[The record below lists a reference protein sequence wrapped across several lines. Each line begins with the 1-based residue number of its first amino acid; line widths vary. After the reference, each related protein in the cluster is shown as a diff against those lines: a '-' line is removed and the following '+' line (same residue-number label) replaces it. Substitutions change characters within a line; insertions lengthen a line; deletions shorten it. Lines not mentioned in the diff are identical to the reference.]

1 MDDVSSTQWCYLGE
15 GKVKIAFVNSDPGS
29 TLFERILLAY
39 KSSDRGVTGCVRFE
53 DEVMHKLLPD
63 VYCDTNLSINVIPA
77 DMLMDLVKIASESRP
92 AGRKTSKPLHLCNR
106 GVLQQ
111 NYGRIYRALPSAVLF
126 NQYGRELTV
135 ELKVKCGLKA
145 SSPFIPFHRRVKLT
159 MSRYQLIQHTKD
171 AQATHPSS
179 GGPTWGK
186 YIGHS
191 NYMPE
196 DLCSGDLPRLRR
208 SLQSLLHNPQNNLR
222 VSVDGKHRYG
232 WDEVELSSLYDAL
245 RSVESG
251 TVSSQGTGA
260 EGEAQAQEMLDA
272 VAQIL
277 TKECVL
283 QRLQALQDLDVLD
296 VEGAAL
302 VYARVVNLCGDCRDA
317 ANRYLETSMLQ
328 PPVSMDTNGQR
339 PPLPNTYSA
348 ECDDSC
354 SSDISQRLRELR
366 ISESTP
372 DKQWTAYR
380 ARATELIQRATLE
393 ECAHLLQLFM
403 IALIARDAS
412 VVLALKRVATTYSTP
427 DFVAQTLAHCGIVRV
442 PKQGAE
448 SNTQCSDS
456 MTINCG
462 TEADTAA
469 GDVCYAYTVG
479 VIDLGLKALDK
490 LWQKDLEEDAICQNA
505 ILSDVQAPARSNSS
519 QSNRLPCT
527 VECNH
532 FTVPVI

>member
-1 MDDVSSTQWCYLGE
+1 MADVLSAQWCYLGE
-15 GKVKIAFVNSDPGS
+15 GKVKVAFVNSDPGS
-29 TLFERILLAY
+29 TLFGRILLAY
-39 KSSDRGVTGCVRFE
+39 KSSDRDVTGCVRFE

-63 VYCDTNLSINVIPA
+63 VYCDTKLFIIEIPA
-77 DMLMDLVKIASESRP
+77 DMLVNLVKTASESRP
-92 AGRKTSKPLHLCNR
+92 AGRKSSIPLHLCNR

-111 NYGRIYRALPSAVLF
+111 NYGRIYRALPSSVLF
-126 NQYGRELTV
+126 NQHGRELTV

-196 DLCSGDLPRLRR
+196 DLCSGDLPRVRR

-232 WDEVELSSLYDAL
+232 WDKVELSSLYDAL
-245 RSVESG
+245 HSVDDG
-251 TVSSQGTGA
+251 TTNSHGTFA
-260 EGEAQAQEMLDA
+260 EGEAQAQEMIEA

-302 VYARVVNLCGDCRDA
+302 VYARAVELCGSCRDA

-339 PPLPNTYSA
+339 PPLPKSNIE

-354 SSDISQRLRELR
+354 SSEISQRLRELR
-366 ISESTP
+366 ICESTT
-372 DKQWTAYR
+372 DEQWTANR
-380 ARATELIQRATLE
+380 TVATGLVQRATLE

-403 IALIARDAS
+403 IALVARDAS
-412 VVLALKRVATTYSTP
+412 VVLTLKRVVTTDSTP
-427 DFVAQTLAHCGIVRV
+427 DFVPQTLPHCGIVRV
-442 PKQGAE
+442 PQQGAE

-469 GDVCYAYTVG
+469 GDVSYAYTVG

-505 ILSDVQAPARSNSS
+505 TLSAVLARARGNSC
-519 QSNRLPCT
+519 P
-527 VECNH
+527 E
-532 FTVPVI
+532 

>member
-29 TLFERILLAY
+29 TLFGRILLAY
-39 KSSDRGVTGCVRFE
+39 KSSDRDVTGYVRFE

-63 VYCDTNLSINVIPA
+63 VYRDTNLSTNDIPA
-77 DMLMDLVKIASESRP
+77 DMLVDLVKIASESRP

-171 AQATHPSS
+171 AQATHTSS

-196 DLCSGDLPRLRR
+196 DLCSGDLSRVRR

-232 WDEVELSSLYDAL
+232 WDKVDLSSLYDAL
-245 RSVESG
+245 HSVESG
-251 TVSSQGTGA
+251 TASQGTGA
-260 EGEAQAQEMLDA
+260 EGEAQVQMVLDA
-272 VAQIL
+272 VAQFL

-302 VYARVVNLCGDCRDA
+302 AYARVVYLCRGCRDA

-328 PPVSMDTNGQR
+328 LPGSIDVNGPR
-339 PPLPNTYSA
+339 SPLLKCHS
-348 ECDDSC
+348 EERHESC
-354 SSDISQRLRELR
+354 NLDISQRLRELR
-366 ISESTP
+366 ICESTP
-372 DKQWTAYR
+372 DEQWTAHR
-380 ARATELIQRATLE
+380 TLATELVHRATLE

-403 IALIARDAS
+403 IALVARDAS
-412 VVLALKRVATTYSTP
+412 VVLALKRVVTTNSTP
-427 DFVAQTLAHCGIVRV
+427 DFVAQTLTHCGIVRV
-442 PKQGAE
+442 PKQGAG
-448 SNTQCSDS
+448 SNAQCSDS
-456 MTINCG
+456 MSTSCVN
-462 TEADTAA
+462 ERDAAA
-469 GDVCYAYTVG
+469 GDVSYAYTVG

-505 ILSDVQAPARSNSS
+505 TLPAVQARARGNSS
-519 QSNRLPCT
+519 P
-527 VECNH
+527 E
-532 FTVPVI
+532 

>member
-1 MDDVSSTQWCYLGE
+1 MADVPSAQWYYLGE
-15 GKVKIAFVNSDPGS
+15 GKVKIAFVSGSPGS
-29 TLFERILLAY
+29 ALFGRILLAY
-39 KSSDRGVTGCVRFE
+39 KLSARDVTGCVRFE
-53 DEVMHKLLPD
+53 GGVMHKLLPD
-63 VYCDTNLSINVIPA
+63 VYCDTSLFIIEIPA
-77 DMLMDLVKIASESRP
+77 DMLVDLVMIASESRP
-92 AGRKTSKPLHLCNR
+92 AGRKTFKPLHLCNR
-106 GVLQQ
+106 AVLQQ

-126 NQYGRELTV
+126 NPYGRELTV

-159 MSRYQLIQHTKD
+159 MSRFQ
-171 AQATHPSS
+171 HPSS

-196 DLCSGDLPRLRR
+196 DLCSGDLPRVRR
-208 SLQSLLHNPQNNLR
+208 SLQSLLFNPQNNLR

-232 WDEVELSSLYDAL
+232 WDKVDLSSLYDAL
-245 RSVESG
+245 HSVESR
-251 TVSSQGTGA
+251 TASSQGTGA

-302 VYARVVNLCGDCRDA
+302 VYARAVDLCGGRRDA
-317 ANRYLETSMLQ
+317 TNRYLETSMLQ
-328 PPVSMDTNGQR
+328 LPGSVDINGLNS
-339 PPLPNTYSA
+339 PLPKPHIEERNGSY
-348 ECDDSC
+348 

-366 ISESTP
+366 ICASTT
-372 DKQWTAYR
+372 DEQWATHR
-380 ARATELIQRATLE
+380 ALAIELVQCATLE

-403 IALIARDAS
+403 IALVARDAS
-412 VVLALKRVATTYSTP
+412 VVLALKRVVTTDSTP
-427 DFVAQTLAHCGIVRV
+427 DFVPQTLTHCGMVRV

-462 TEADTAA
+462 NEGATT
-469 GDVCYAYTVG
+469 GGVCYAYTIG

-490 LWQKDLEEDAICQNA
+490 LWQKDLEEDAICQNVT
-505 ILSDVQAPARSNSS
+505 LSAVQATARSYSS
-519 QSNRLPCT
+519 P
-527 VECNH
+527 E
-532 FTVPVI
+532 

>member
-1 MDDVSSTQWCYLGE
+1 MADVSSAQWCYLGE
-15 GKVKIAFVNSDPGS
+15 GKVKIAFVNSDRGS
-29 TLFERILLAY
+29 TLFGRILLAY
-39 KSSDRGVTGCVRFE
+39 KSSDRDVTGCVRFE
-53 DEVMHKLLPD
+53 DEVMHKLLPG
-63 VYCDTNLSINVIPA
+63 VYCDTSLSINDIAA
-77 DMLMDLVKIASESRP
+77 DMLVDLVKIASESRP

-111 NYGRIYRALPSAVLF
+111 NYGRIYRALPSAVQF
-126 NQYGRELTV
+126 NQHARELTV

-179 GGPTWGK
+179 DGPTWGK

-196 DLCSGDLPRLRR
+196 DLCSGDLPRVRR

-222 VSVDGKHRYG
+222 ISVDGKHRYG
-232 WDEVELSSLYDAL
+232 WDKVDLSSLYDAL
-245 RSVESG
+245 HSVDDG
-251 TVSSQGTGA
+251 TASSQRIGA
-260 EGEAQAQEMLDA
+260 DGEAQAQEMLDA

-283 QRLQALQDLDVLD
+283 QRLHALQDLDVLG

-302 VYARVVNLCGDCRDA
+302 VYARVVDFCGDCRDA
-317 ANRYLETSMLQ
+317 TNRYLETSMLQ
-328 PPVSMDTNGQR
+328 LPGSVDINGLNS
-339 PPLPNTYSA
+339 PLPKPHIEERNGSY
-348 ECDDSC
+348 
-354 SSDISQRLRELR
+354 SSDISQLLRELR
-366 ISESTP
+366 ISENTT
-372 DKQWTAYR
+372 DEQWTANR
-380 ARATELIQRATLE
+380 TVATGLVQRATLE

-412 VVLALKRVATTYSTP
+412 VVLALKRVVTTDSTP
-427 DFVAQTLAHCGIVRV
+427 DFVAQALTHCGIVRV
-442 PKQGAE
+442 PRQGAE
-448 SNTQCSDS
+448 NNAQCSDS
-456 MTINCG
+456 MSTSCG
-462 TEADTAA
+462 NEVDTAA

-505 ILSDVQAPARSNSS
+505 VLSAAQAPARSNSS
-519 QSNRLPCT
+519 P
-527 VECNH
+527 E
-532 FTVPVI
+532 